1 VAVAVAAAA
10 SASAE
15 PPRSLTPGEVLPPLR
30 GEFLNGRDAELPAA
44 ARGRVALLALG
55 FSYSSRFAVEE
66 FSKRFQQEF
75 AARPDVTFFEIPMIG
90 GLGRLARVFIDRGM
104 RRNTPSELHEHVI
117 TVYGGT
123 GDWKARLG
131 VRDEEAAYLVLLDR
145 DGRVTWTRG
154 SRFDQ
159 RVFDDLRDAA
169 ARLWP

>member
-1 VAVAVAAAA
+1 
-10 SASAE
+10 
-15 PPRSLTPGEVLPPLR
+15 
-30 GEFLNGRDAELPAA
+30 
-44 ARGRVALLALG
+44 
-55 FSYSSRFAVEE
+55 
-66 FSKRFQQEF
+66 
-75 AARPDVTFFEIPMIG
+75 
-90 GLGRLARVFIDRGM
+90 VFIDRGM